1 MTQGGR
7 AVPDTKLSWW
17 ERLILERPRNDF
29 TECPS
34 SETLN
39 DSIDVVCS
47 KCNTILIGIQL
58 SNIAKSLV
66 INFLRGAAVVVA
78 FAVGYLNW
86 TWPTFALSNI
96 LVIMF
101 FSLFLRNHK
110 NTRNFFFVVSAF
122 SFIGYGVWK
131 TLNPQNPSF
140 LQVIGLL
147 LTVLLVLE
155 LLFLV
160 LYTLRTSSNDF
171 RKYWL
176 RSNNIDLGSST
187 LTWVTLT
194 LTITLF
200 CILAVVTNL
209 ITPTFVQMFIQNNN
223 FNSFALRGALLAF
236 SATQVA
242 ALISSTVYSLKGHP
256 FSVLDRWT
264 YKPILRKCDFSRV
277 HVAQHLDAITW
288 TLRLKHSIKRFA
300 IVASNRIIQGI
311 ENAYNYFIVSF
322 LNNLARAAIKITNT
336 IRCMIIKTIRHI
348 IRSLK
353 RFILLNK
360 WCIKWAWH
368 VGVQY
373 AKVFMLPLVLFI
385 VSTMLLYSISDDFF
399 SYVHDDSAFIPII
412 IFIKSLALIILFTV
426 GTGFL
431 SHANLLVFF
440 EKTLNALSIFGTSA
454 FLFFVLS
461 AWLLGIIGMLTSGP
475 YRIGW
480 VTILS
485 TLALV
490 SVFFLSKRRQSTS
503 PDSETVP

>member
-1 MTQGGR
+1 MTKGGR
-7 AVPDTKLSWW
+7 ADPDTKLSWW

-34 SETLN
+34 SKTLN

-47 KCNTILIGIQL
+47 KCSTILIGIQQ

-66 INFLRGAAVVVA
+66 IKFLQGAAVVVA
-78 FAVGYLNW
+78 LAVGYLNW
-86 TWPTFALSNI
+86 TWPIFAFSSI

-101 FSLFLRNHK
+101 FSLFLRHHK

-131 TLNPQNPSF
+131 TLNPENPSF

-147 LTVLLVLE
+147 LTVMLVLE
-155 LLFLV
+155 LMFLV
-160 LYTLRTSSNDF
+160 QLTLSTSRNDF

-176 RSNNIDLGSST
+176 PSNNIDLGSYT
-187 LTWVTLT
+187 LTWISLM
-194 LTITLF
+194 LTITFL
-200 CILAVVTNL
+200 CILAVVANL
-209 ITPTFVQMFIQNNN
+209 ITPTFIQMFIQNNN
-223 FNSFALRGALLAF
+223 FNYFALRGAIQAF

-242 ALISSTVYSLKGHP
+242 VLISSTVYSLKGHP

-264 YKPILRKCDFSRV
+264 YKPILCKCNFGRV
-277 HVAQHLDAITW
+277 QVAQHLDVIKW
-288 TLRLKHSIKRFA
+288 TLRLIHSIKRFA
-300 IVASNRIIQGI
+300 IAASNRIIQGI

-322 LNNLARAAIKITNT
+322 LNNLVRVAIKITNT

-348 IRSLK
+348 IRSLM
-353 RFILLNK
+353 RFILLNR

-373 AKVFMLPLVLFI
+373 AKVFILPLVLFI
-385 VSTMLLYSISDDFF
+385 VGTMLLYSISDDFF
-399 SYVHDDSAFIPII
+399 SYVHDGSAFLPII
-412 IFIKSLALIILFTV
+412 IAVKSLALIILFTI

-440 EKTLNALSIFGTSA
+440 DKTLNALSIFGASA
-454 FLFFVLS
+454 FLFFVLL

-485 TLALV
+485 TLAMI
-490 SVFFLSKRRQSTS
+490 SVFFISKRRPSTS
-503 PDSETVP
+503 PNSEFDG